1 MDFVSPNRSMAN
13 SAYYARSQ
21 SSIMTGKMGRGVRVE
36 EKAVENEEW
45 EDPERVV
52 IGHAKRPM
60 ILTHTVMVGLTLTI
74 LLALEAIVVS
84 KVSRNSHD
92 NSTMPIGTN

>member
-1 MDFVSPNRSMAN
+1 
-13 SAYYARSQ
+13 
-21 SSIMTGKMGRGVRVE
+21 MTGKMEKGIHAE
-36 EKAVENEEW
+36 EKAVENGEW

-74 LLALEAIVVS
+74 LIALEAVVVS
-84 KVSRNSHD
+84 KVSNNDR
-92 NSTMPIGTN
+92 TNPMVLFLANQLCLGSIRGEIRR